1 MNKTKGRE
9 RTDGERVESRPALQP
24 PRLALQPPSGMGYL
38 RDGEVRIGT

>member
-24 PRLALQPPSGMGYL
+24 PSGMGYL
-38 RDGEVRIGT
+38 RDGDINENHKELLRA